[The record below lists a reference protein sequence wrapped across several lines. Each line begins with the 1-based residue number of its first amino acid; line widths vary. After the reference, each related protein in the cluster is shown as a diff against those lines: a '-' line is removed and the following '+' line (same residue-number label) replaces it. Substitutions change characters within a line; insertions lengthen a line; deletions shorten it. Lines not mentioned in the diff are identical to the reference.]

1 MNSNLATQLS
11 DAMDALSAQITT
23 IVQMHQAGQNTEQIA
38 QSLLEEAKR
47 NAVREAAR
55 ALGVELKE
63 VAAPTAFTTAPL
75 APCAHGFIQCDGMR
89 PELVSDT
96 DRLELDLGNDV
107 RRTAL
112 AGHVTAWNAVKGW
125 RLAD

>member
-1 MNSNLATQLS
+1 MSPNIATQLN
-11 DAMDALSAQITT
+11 DATDALRAQITT
-23 IVQMHQAGQNTEQIA
+23 IIQMHQAGQNTEQIA

-55 ALGVELKE
+55 ALGVELKDFGT
-63 VAAPTAFTTAPL
+63 VGVSPVSPIT
-75 APCAHGFIQCDGMR
+75 CATGFIQCDGMR
-89 PELVSDT
+89 PELVADT

-125 RLAD
+125 RLAN